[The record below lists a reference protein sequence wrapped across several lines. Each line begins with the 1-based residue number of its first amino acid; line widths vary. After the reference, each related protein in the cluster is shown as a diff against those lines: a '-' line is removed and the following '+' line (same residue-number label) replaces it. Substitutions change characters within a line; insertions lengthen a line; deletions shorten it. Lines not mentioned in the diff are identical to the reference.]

1 MNNSFRISAG
11 YILQCAR
18 KSGSVMVDRKKQG
31 RKQSMGSL
39 VEVIARALV
48 SKPDEVKVT
57 EETDGKEILVK
68 LQVADEDIGKII
80 GKSGRIAKAIR
91 TVVKAAA
98 IKQNLRVTV
107 EIVEE

>member
-1 MNNSFRISAG
+1 MA
-11 YILQCAR
+11 
-18 KSGSVMVDRKKQG
+18 
-31 RKQSMGSL
+31 SL

-57 EETDGKEILVK
+57 EEIDGKNIVVK
-68 LQVADEDIGKII
+68 LRVADDDIGKII
-80 GKSGRIAKAIR
+80 GKSGRIAKALR

-107 EIVEE
+107 EIVED

>member
-1 MNNSFRISAG
+1 
-11 YILQCAR
+11 
-18 KSGSVMVDRKKQG
+18 
-31 RKQSMGSL
+31 MGSL
-39 VEVIARALV
+39 VEVIAKALV
-48 SKPDEVKVT
+48 SRPDEVVVT
-57 EETDGKEILVK
+57 EETDGKEVLVK

-91 TVVKAAA
+91 TGVKAAA

>member
-1 MNNSFRISAG
+1 
-11 YILQCAR
+11 
-18 KSGSVMVDRKKQG
+18 MVDGKIG

-39 VEVIARALV
+39 VEVIAKALV
-48 SKPDEVKVT
+48 SRPDEVIVT

>member
-1 MNNSFRISAG
+1 
-11 YILQCAR
+11 
-18 KSGSVMVDRKKQG
+18 
-31 RKQSMGSL
+31 MGSL

-48 SKPDEVKVT
+48 SRPDEVKVI
-57 EETDGKEILVK
+57 EEKDGKNILVK

-107 EIVEE
+107 EIIEEDM

>member
-1 MNNSFRISAG
+1 
-11 YILQCAR
+11 
-18 KSGSVMVDRKKQG
+18 
-31 RKQSMGSL
+31 MGSL

-48 SKPDEVKVT
+48 SRPDGVKVI
-57 EETDGKEILVK
+57 EETDGKNVLVK